1 MSHVAAPADRR
12 FRRAHVKPAR
22 KRRWRAILRYAVV
35 SGLVLLILS
44 FVAYR
49 GSEVVMH
56 ARMLQIDRLVV
67 TGNERVSSA
76 TLLEA
81 VEGLKGENLVWT
93 DLETWRGRLLQSP
106 WVRDAALRRSL
117 PSTVEIAVSERLPA
131 IIARMEGRLFLVD
144 DQGIVIDQ
152 YGPRYASFDLPI
164 VDGVSAARPGPGVQ
178 ADLARS
184 ALAARV
190 VASLRSNP
198 DVARRVSQIDV
209 ADAHNAHVTL
219 TGDPAVLYLGEEQF
233 QQRVESYLQLAERVR
248 ETVPDIEYVDMRF
261 GSRVFVGPARVSRGR
276 SSHPD
281 IEPARNPS
289 STINTMTPTSTRAGA
304 STPERSIGT
313 TFGAARRDLSLSP
326 EALTPDRVEE
336 AAASAVDVPK
346 ESPKG
351 RKVVSARKKAGTKRP
366 RVRRR

>member
-22 KRRWRAILRYAVV
+22 KRRWRAILRWAAV
-35 SGLVLLILS
+35 SGLVLLVLS

-49 GSEVVMH
+49 GSAVVMH

-131 IIARMEGRLFLVD
+131 IIARIEGRLFLVD
-144 DQGIVIDQ
+144 DQGVVIDQ

-164 VDGVSAARPGPGVQ
+164 VDGVAAAKPGPGVQ

-198 DVARRVSQIDV
+198 DVAKRVSQIDV

-219 TGDPAVLYLGEEQF
+219 TGDSAVLYLGEEQF
-233 QQRVESYLQLAERVR
+233 QQRIESYLQLAERVR

-261 GSRVFVGPARVSRGR
+261 GNRVFVGPTRVSRGGR
-276 SSHPD
+276 PPHAD
-281 IEPARNPS
+281 VEPARNPI
-289 STINTMTPTSTRAGA
+289 STTDAMMVTPTRDRALP
-304 STPERSIGT
+304 PETSIGT
-313 TFGAARRDLSLSP
+313 TFGAARNDPTPSSEVLSQNGV
-326 EALTPDRVEE
+326 DE
-336 AAASAVDVPK
+336 AATSVDAPK
-346 ESPKG
+346 ATLKG
-351 RKVVSARKKAGTKRP
+351 RTAVSARKKAGTKRP
-366 RVRRR
+366 RAQRR